1 MKKRLSHNWIL
12 KLSSV
17 VCAMALWVVVYTITD
32 PIETK
37 RLTNVPVTFINTE
50 IIEESNQVYQVL
62 EDSDVIRSL
71 TLEASR
77 STINDLRDSDINVV
91 ADFSKLKMDGTI
103 DLRIYSDRHNDAIT
117 FKSSSSE
124 VKLLVEDKVSRD
136 IVLLAEADGEL
147 AEGYIVNTI
156 KAQQNRIRITGAES
170 IVNSVEKAVA
180 VTDVTGSAE
189 NISSYVEISL
199 YDGAG
204 EEVSKEHI
212 TMSTKSVSV
221 TVEILATKTVPIR
234 YVAFGKAAE
243 NFVASEE
250 GTSEAQQLLIAG
262 KSEDLARVSEIV
274 VSGEEVSVE
283 GASSDVVCVADLDD
297 HLPVGIVRADKTGN
311 GKVEVTFHVAPVIN
325 KEVIMKTEDIV
336 LENIPEGF
344 MVDFINPKE
353 ELIVIVRGA
362 DYLAENIQSSD
373 VYAYIDVKAQ
383 MEVREITALQNA
395 EIYLVYP
402 EFKTDEGVEITSS
415 GAVRIIAN
423 KLEDYNG

>member
-1 MKKRLSHNWIL
+1 MRKRLFHNWIL

-17 VCAMALWVVVYTITD
+17 ICAMALWGIVYTITD

-50 IIEESNQVYQVL
+50 IIEDNNQVYQVL
-62 EDSDVIRSL
+62 DDSDVIRSL

-117 FKSSSSE
+117 FKPSASE

-136 IVLLAEADGEL
+136 IILTAEAIGEL
-147 AEGYIVNTI
+147 QEGYIVNTI

-170 IVNSVEKAVA
+170 VVNSVERAVA

-199 YDGAG
+199 YDDAG
-204 EEVSKEHI
+204 EEVSKENI

-221 TVEILATKTVPIR
+221 TVEILATKTVPIY
-234 YVAFGKAAE
+234 YVPSGKPDE
-243 NFVASEE
+243 GFVAAQE

-262 KSEDLARVSEIV
+262 KSEELEKITEIV
-274 VSGEEVSVE
+274 VSGEALSVE
-283 GASSDVVCVADLDD
+283 GASADVVCVADLDD
-297 HLPVGIVRADKTGN
+297 YLPSGIVRADKQGN
-311 GKVEVTFHVAPVIN
+311 GKVEVTFQIAPIIN
-325 KEVIMKTEDIV
+325 KEIIMKAEAVTM
-336 LENIPEGF
+336 ENIPEGF
-344 MVDFINPKE
+344 TVDFVDRKE
-353 ELIVIVRGA
+353 EFIVIVCGA
-362 DYLAENIQSSD
+362 DFLVEKLKDSD
-373 VYAYIDVKAQ
+373 IHAYIDVMGQLEETGVRTLRDEGYYVLYPQFKA
-383 MEVREITALQNA
+383 
-395 EIYLVYP
+395 
-402 EFKTDEGVEITSS
+402 DEGVEVTSS
-415 GAVRIIAN
+415 GVISIIAN
-423 KLEDYNG
+423 KLED